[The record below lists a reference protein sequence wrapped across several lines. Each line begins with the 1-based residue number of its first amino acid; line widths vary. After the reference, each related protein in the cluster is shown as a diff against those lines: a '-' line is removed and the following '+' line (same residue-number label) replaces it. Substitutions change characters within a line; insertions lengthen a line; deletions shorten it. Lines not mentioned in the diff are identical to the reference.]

1 MRNFILSSNF
11 KNSVKASFLSL
22 VILIASLSF
31 GCCFNASATF
41 DNDFPFWE
49 TNSPSEEEETAD
61 DITIYHPPCDCPSTN
76 IYEDEFPAFGVNSPE
91 MNIFDLY
98 CSKKIELDEA
108 TKNFKEL
115 YNDDSSRFESNCK
128 EILFEN
134 GVNRV
139 KRKFNLE
146 TKLGTHGKRDF
157 PPGTTKEKEI
167 NQNFLNEIYELSKG
181 TNTDS
186 VNNAETKK
194 YPDLWQVEE
203 KLGQDFNRSEY
214 FRAQLMGEEYPFPL
228 WTSSSSDDFSCEDG
242 NNNNDSSQ
250 DDCTIC

>member
-41 DNDFPFWE
+41 DNDFPFLK
-49 TNSPSEEEETAD
+49 TNSPSD

-134 GVNRV
+134 GVNRLQQE
-139 KRKFNLE
+139 FNSQTKLE
-146 TKLGTHGKRDF
+146 TGGKRDF
-157 PPGTTKEKEI
+157 PPDTTKEI
-167 NQNFLNEIYELSKG
+167 NQNFLNKLYEISKG
-181 TNTDS
+181 INMDS
-186 VNNAETKK
+186 VNNVEGKE
-194 YPDLWQVEE
+194 YPSLWKMEE
-203 KLGQDFNRSEY
+203 KFCRGFNRNEY
-214 FRAQLMGEEYPFPL
+214 FRAQLMDEEYPFFL